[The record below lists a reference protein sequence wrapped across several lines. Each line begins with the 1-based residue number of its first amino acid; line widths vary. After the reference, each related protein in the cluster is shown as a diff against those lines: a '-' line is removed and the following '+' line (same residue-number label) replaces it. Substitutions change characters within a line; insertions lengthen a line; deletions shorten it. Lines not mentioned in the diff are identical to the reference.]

1 MILRS
6 RRVVTQN
13 AVMPASIHV
22 EDGKIAA
29 VSSYEDAGTDFGDL
43 VILPGL
49 VDTHVHINEPGRA
62 DWEGF
67 ETATRAAAAGGV
79 TTLIEMPLNSVPA
92 TTTVAAYLEK
102 LAAAEGKL
110 FVDTGFW
117 GGVVPGNTAELEP
130 LWRAGVFG
138 FKCFLTPSGV
148 DEFEHVT
155 EADLRVAMPVLA
167 RLGAP
172 LLVHA
177 ELPAF
182 LREAAG
188 GGHEDW
194 LASRPPEA
202 EMEAIAMMIRLAREY
217 GVRVHIVHL
226 CATEAVPLIHATWGE
241 DVTVTVETCPHYL
254 TFAAEEI
261 PASGTEFKCAP
272 PLRSA
277 KNRERLREALLQG
290 GIDMVVSDH
299 SPSPPEM
306 KRGDFRAAW
315 GGIASLELG
324 LSAIYTLFDS
334 LPGVFTDIARWMAEA
349 PAGLAGLDRKGLIA
363 PGYDADL
370 VIFDADARWTVDP
383 ARLHQRHKVTPYA
396 GREMKGRVLA
406 TYLRGEKIYDEGAFP
421 IAARGRVLKRFGPQ
435 DFLACCGSR
444 RWVEAMSAAAPFDSA
459 ESAAAHAAR
468 IWNSLAAE
476 DWLEAFAAHPRIGDR
491 SATGAAASEQSGV
504 RGAAEGTLDELA
516 RLNREYERRFG
527 YIYIVCASGKSAE
540 EMLAILRL
548 RLANDP
554 ETELRIAAAEQLAIT
569 QLRLEELRRKG
580 IL

>member
-1 MILRS
+1 MTLRS

-13 AVMPASIHV
+13 TVMPASIHI

-29 VSSYEDAGTDFGDL
+29 VSSYNDAGTDLGDL

-67 ETATRAAAAGGV
+67 ESATRAAAAGGV
-79 TTLIEMPLNSVPA
+79 TTLIEMPLNSIPA
-92 TTTVAAYLEK
+92 TTTAAAYHAK
-102 LAAAEGKL
+102 LKAARDKL
-110 FVDTGFW
+110 TVDTGFW

-130 LWRAGVFG
+130 LWHAGVFG
-138 FKCFLTPSGV
+138 FKCFLAPSGV
-148 DEFEHVT
+148 AEFARVS
-155 EADLRVAMPVLA
+155 EANLREAMPVLA

-182 LREAAG
+182 LQEPAG
-188 GGHEDW
+188 GGHEEW

-202 EMEAIAMMIRLAREY
+202 EIAAIAMMIRLAREY

-226 CATEAVPLIHATWGE
+226 CATEALPLIHETWGQ

-261 PASGTEFKCAP
+261 AATATEFKCAP

-277 KNRERLREALLQG
+277 KNRKRLREALRQG

-306 KRGDFRAAW
+306 KHGDFRSAW
-315 GGIASLELG
+315 GGVASLELG
-324 LSAIYTLFDS
+324 LAAIHTLFDS
-334 LPGVFTDIARWMAEA
+334 LPDVFTNIARWMAEA
-349 PAGLAGLDRKGLIA
+349 PAGLAGLERKALIA

-370 VIFDADARWTVDP
+370 VIFDPETRWTVNP
-383 ARLHQRHKVTPYA
+383 ARLHQRHKLTPYA

-406 TYLRGEKIYDEGAFP
+406 TYLRGEKIYEEGAFP
-421 IAARGRVLKRFGPQ
+421 IAASGRVLSGTGFNLCAS
-435 DFLACCGSR
+435 FLACCGSR
-444 RWVEAMSAAAPFDSA
+444 RWAEAMAAAAPFDSP

-468 IWNSLAAE
+468 TWNSLSPE

-491 SATGAAASEQSGV
+491 AARGAAASEQASV
-504 RGAAEGTLDELA
+504 RSAAERTLDELA

-527 YIYIVCASGKSAE
+527 YIYIVCASGRFAE
-540 EMLAILRL
+540 EMLAVLRS
-548 RLANDP
+548 RLTNDP

-569 QLRLEELRRKG
+569 QLRLKKRNL
-580 IL
+580 